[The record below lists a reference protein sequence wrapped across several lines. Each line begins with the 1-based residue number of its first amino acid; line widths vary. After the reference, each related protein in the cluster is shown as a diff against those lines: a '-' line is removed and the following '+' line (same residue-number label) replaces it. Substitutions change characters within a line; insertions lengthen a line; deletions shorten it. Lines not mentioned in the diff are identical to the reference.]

1 MDNGNNARK
10 DGLDVAIKTILIMIL
25 IFGLLIGCIYLY
37 LWSFVNRV
45 RKMEMENASA
55 RAATETTV
63 NEEYVKNSRID
74 EVLGI

>member
-45 RKMEMENASA
+45 RKMEAA
-55 RAATETTV
+55 RETTV
-63 NEEYVKNSRID
+63 ETVETHDAYDQQRDK
-74 EVLGI
+74 VLFGS

>member
-45 RKMEMENASA
+45 RKMEAA
-55 RAATETTV
+55 RETTV
-63 NEEYVKNSRID
+63 ETVETHDINNEID
-74 EVLGI
+74 IVLGKRS

>member
-45 RKMEMENASA
+45 RKMEAA
-55 RAATETTV
+55 RETTV
-63 NEEYVKNSRID
+63 ETVETQDAYDQQRDK
-74 EVLGI
+74 VLFGS